1 MKKILIVED
10 EKDLSLAI
18 EKFLGEEGF
27 RVVTAHDGESALDKF
42 YEETPELVIL
52 DINLP
57 KKNGWEICREIK
69 KNSNI
74 PVIMMTARNS
84 EYDEIQGLELGAE
97 DYITKPLSLKVLA
110 ARVRKVLKID
120 KNSRYS
126 YGGVAFDIR
135 TLELIIDG
143 EKVEISPKEGQ
154 LLEYFIK
161 NRGFVLS
168 REKILNEIWGF
179 DFYGDDRVV
188 DTLVKR
194 VRKKLG
200 SYSEKI
206 KTLRGIGYIYEENR
220 C

>member
-27 RVVTAHDGESALDKF
+27 RVVIAHDGESALDKF

-69 KNSNI
+69 RNSNI

-120 KNSRYS
+120 KNSSYS

>member
-69 KNSNI
+69 RNSNI

-120 KNSRYS
+120 KNSSYS

>member
-27 RVVTAHDGESALDKF
+27 RVITAYDGESALDKF
-42 YEETPELVIL
+42 YKETPELVIL

-57 KKNGWEICREIK
+57 KKNGWEICQEIK
-69 KNSNI
+69 KDSNI

-97 DYITKPLSLKVLA
+97 DYITKPISLKVLA
-110 ARVRKVLKID
+110 ARIRKVLKID
-120 KNSRYS
+120 KNSSYS
-126 YGGVAFDIR
+126 HGGVTFDMR
-135 TLELIIDG
+135 TLELIIEG
-143 EKVEISPKEGQ
+143 EKIEISPKEGQ

-168 REKILNEIWGF
+168 REKILNEVWGF

-188 DTLVKR
+188 DTLIKR

-200 SYSEKI
+200 SHSEKI

-220 C
+220 

>member
-18 EKFLGEEGF
+18 EKFLSEEGF
-27 RVVTAHDGESALDKF
+27 QVIAAHDGETALDKF

-69 KNSNI
+69 NSSNI

-97 DYITKPLSLKVLA
+97 DYITKPISLKVLA
-110 ARVRKVLKID
+110 VRVRKVLKID
-120 KNSRYS
+120 KYS
-126 YGGVAFDIR
+126 SYSNGGVTFDIR

-143 EKVEISPKEGQ
+143 ERVEISPKEG
-154 LLEYFIK
+154 
-161 NRGFVLS
+161 
-168 REKILNEIWGF
+168 
-179 DFYGDDRVV
+179 
-188 DTLVKR
+188 
-194 VRKKLG
+194 
-200 SYSEKI
+200 
-206 KTLRGIGYIYEENR
+206 
-220 C
+220 